1 MMAEEQRDVFLS
13 CFKCG
18 RIVRASD
25 AECPRC
31 GLQFGP
37 GTLFE
42 CPFCS
47 GLVWRNATKCSTC
60 GIDLTEFSESV
71 EKTYAG
77 FDMDEFVENII
88 NTELEQIKSMV
99 RRVACPGCGL
109 MIRGDEVNCPRCD
122 LPLAEAKVECPVCSE
137 KMPISSKS
145 CPNCHAVFQDAEPEY
160 VEEEPTLSAEEME
173 LLGKMVSPEEDA
185 QPTVADAVVGPSAE
199 EMPEVRPKRAATKK
213 SSPPVKKKPV
223 AKVTKKPV
231 RKPAKKAEPAK
242 PSRKTPAKVA
252 KKRPASGPAK
262 KARPTKPA
270 RAKPAK
276 APKKAKPAKS
286 KKKKR

>member
-1 MMAEEQRDVFLS
+1 MMAEEHMDVFLS

-60 GIDLTEFSESV
+60 GIDLSEFSESV

-137 KMPISSKS
+137 KMSISAKS
-145 CPNCHAVFQDAEPEY
+145 CPNCHAIFQDAEPEY
-160 VEEEPTLSAEEME
+160 VEEEPTLSAEELE
-173 LLGKMVSPEEDA
+173 LLGAM
-185 QPTVADAVVGPSAE
+185 
-199 EMPEVRPKRAATKK
+199 VRPDPETPSQAERSQDTQDEGSKRQVKDPTKASKPTKPAA
-213 SSPPVKKKPV
+213 VKKKR
-223 AKVTKKPV
+223 AKVPTKEKSAKAPEKKPSKTLK
-231 RKPAKKAEPAK
+231 KPAKKASPK
-242 PSRKTPAKVA
+242 
-252 KKRPASGPAK
+252 
-262 KARPTKPA
+262 
-270 RAKPAK
+270 K
-276 APKKAKPAKS
+276 APKKSLKTSKQAKA
-286 KKKKR
+286 KKKR